1 MLNKETDTFENS
13 PFASLWKVDRKES
26 DQRQRNKR
34 PLLLSSRTRTWQEEE
49 RQEELEAGQI

>member
-13 PFASLWKVDRKES
+13 PFALLWKVDRKES